1 MYACGMHKNYSAPN
15 SVSHGQKLSAGDD
28 TKLTCWLS
36 SSIATLC
43 YKLYLLSNFQV
54 PELAA
59 SQIKLQIQITDT
71 PTSVWEQQLG
81 IILTQKCDFQ
91 ETPSEPLNDEVTE
104 EIGKTSLMAEEE
116 TANEFLGGES
126 KLQSESQGE
135 EPLTLFVPLIL
146 ESPAKPSEDTVSEV
160 RELKQNLKLSF
171 LQSVHT
177 LLFFLLLSNRQK
189 VAPTIV

>member
-1 MYACGMHKNYSAPN
+1 
-15 SVSHGQKLSAGDD
+15 
-28 TKLTCWLS
+28 
-36 SSIATLC
+36 
-43 YKLYLLSNFQV
+43 
-54 PELAA
+54 
-59 SQIKLQIQITDT
+59 
-71 PTSVWEQQLG
+71 
-81 IILTQKCDFQ
+81 
-91 ETPSEPLNDEVTE
+91 
-104 EIGKTSLMAEEE
+104 MAEEE

-177 LLFFLLLSNRQK
+177 LLFFLLLSNR
-189 VAPTIV
+189 